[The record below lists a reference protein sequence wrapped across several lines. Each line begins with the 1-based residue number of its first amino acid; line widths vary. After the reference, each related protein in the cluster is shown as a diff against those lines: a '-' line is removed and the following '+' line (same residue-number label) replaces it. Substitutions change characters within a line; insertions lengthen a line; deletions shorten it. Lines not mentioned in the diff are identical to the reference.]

1 METAKSELAASKSE
15 LATSKSELEALKA
28 TKSTVDSTVEELQAQ
43 LKSAEAE
50 RSSLI
55 HKFNDRGRIAMDFKK
70 KFVTASNKLEELTK
84 NAEAA
89 ASASTSVSYPSIST
103 FLLRNN

>member
-1 METAKSELAASKSE
+1 METTKSELAASKSE
-15 LATSKSELEALKA
+15 LEALKGVKA
-28 TKSTVDSTVEELQAQ
+28 TVDSTVEELQAQ

-89 ASASTSVSYPSIST
+89 ASANTSVSYLPISI
-103 FLLRNN
+103 FC